1 MKINKYGLGMLAV
14 REWMNFTGRG
24 MGLEG
29 KIKYP
34 RSGELVVG
42 QVLCEEN
49 FWFYTNV
56 TASKEVLKQTTKDI
70 TVVDIYGTL
79 HDLRIGLIPEYNYLT
94 LERR

>member
-1 MKINKYGLGMLAV
+1 M
-14 REWMNFTGRG
+14 
-24 MGLEG
+24 
-29 KIKYP
+29 
-34 RSGELVVG
+34 G

-56 TASKEVLKQTTKDI
+56 TASKEVLKKTTKDL

-79 HDLRIGLIPEYNYLT
+79 HPLRIGLIPEYNYLT